1 MSMRTRKRKTMTSAI
16 VLTGMVAILSAC
28 GSGQP
33 NNTAGGEGKDS
44 DEVANHKVELTL
56 YSRSADSQES
66 FDQRFGNAIRK
77 KFPNYTIK
85 YMMHQKGSEIDNLIL
100 AGTPIDIVWDS
111 IGLMF
116 GSVLKPNLQFDM
128 SELVEKNKIDMT
140 RFEPTITDAMKQIS
154 NGGVYGL
161 PVMNNNLIL
170 WYNKDIFERFGI
182 PYPKDGMTWEEAA
195 ELSKRLTRADGGS
208 QYFGLINS
216 PLHYLRMNQLSLP
229 FLTPDG
235 KTTLANPKFQDI
247 LNVVFKAPGDV
258 TAFKDAYREKGN
270 FGYTTNSFL
279 KDQDTAMQL
288 WPSSMHLVWPEEISK
303 LNWDVSTIPVFK
315 EMPGVGSQAYPTYFF
330 ITSISKHKDEAM
342 EVMKYLISDEH
353 QTALSKMGVMPVV
366 NDDKIKKMFNQETRF
381 ADKNFYN
388 ALFKLKLAPI
398 PTKTI
403 YDDISINALRA
414 ESDNVIRGR
423 TDVNTALRNAEEKAA
438 KGLEAEYKK

>member
-1 MSMRTRKRKTMTSAI
+1 MTSAI
-16 VLTGMVAILSAC
+16 VLTGMVAMLSAC

-44 DEVANHKVELTL
+44 DEVANRKVELTL

-77 KFPNYTIK
+77 KFPNYTLK
-85 YMMHQKGSEIDNLIL
+85 YIMHQKGSEIENLVL
-100 AGTPIDIVWDS
+100 AGTPVDIVWDS

-116 GSVLKPNLQFDM
+116 GSVIKPNLQFDM
-128 SELVEKNKIDMT
+128 SALVAKNKIDMT
-140 RFEPTITDAMKQIS
+140 RFEPTITDAMKQIA

-161 PVMNNNLIL
+161 PVMNNNMIL

-182 PYPKDGMTWEEAA
+182 PYPKDGMTWDEAA

-235 KTTLANPKFQDI
+235 KTTLSNPKFQDI

-258 TAFKDAYREKGN
+258 AEFTKAYLEKGN

-303 LNWDVSTIPVFK
+303 MNWDVATIPVFK
-315 EMPGVGSQAYPTYFF
+315 EMPDVGSQAYPTYFF
-330 ITSISKHKDEAM
+330 ITSTSKHKDEAM

-366 NDDKIKKMFNQETRF
+366 KDDKIKKMFNQETRF
-381 ADKNFYN
+381 ADKNFYS

-414 ESDNVIRGR
+414 ESDNVIRGKA
-423 TDVNTALRNAEEKAA
+423 DVNTALRNAEEKAA

>member
-1 MSMRTRKRKTMTSAI
+1 MRKKKMTSVI
-16 VLTGMVAILSAC
+16 VLAWMVAILSAC
-28 GSGQP
+28 GSVQT
-33 NNTAGGEGKDS
+33 NNTAEGEAGNS
-44 DEVANHKVELTL
+44 DEVANRKVELTL
-56 YSRSADSQES
+56 YSRSADSQEG
-66 FDQRFGNAIRK
+66 FDERFGNAIRK

-85 YMMHQKGSEIDNLIL
+85 YIMHQKGSEIDNLIL

-116 GSVLKPNLQFDM
+116 GSVMKPNLQYDM
-128 SELVEKNKIDMT
+128 SELIAKNKIDMS
-140 RFEPTITDAMKQIS
+140 RFEPTITDAMKQIAD
-154 NGGVYGL
+154 GGVYGL

-170 WYNKDIFERFGI
+170 WYNKDIFNRFGVQ
-182 PYPKDGMTWEEAA
+182 YPKDGMTWEEAA

-208 QYFGLINS
+208 QYYGLINS

-235 KTTLANPKFQDI
+235 KTTLSNPKFQDI

-258 TAFKDAYREKGN
+258 TEFINAYKEKGN

-303 LNWDVSTIPVFK
+303 LNWDVSTVPVFK
-315 EMPGVGSQAYPTYFF
+315 EMPDVGSQAYPTYFF
-330 ITSISKHKDEAM
+330 ITSTSKHKDEAM
-342 EVMKYLISDEH
+342 EVIKYLISDEH
-353 QTALSKMGVMPVV
+353 QAALSKMGVMPVV
-366 NDDKIKKMFNQETRF
+366 KDDKIKKMFNQETRF
-381 ADKNFYN
+381 ADKNFNN

-398 PTKTI
+398 PKKTV